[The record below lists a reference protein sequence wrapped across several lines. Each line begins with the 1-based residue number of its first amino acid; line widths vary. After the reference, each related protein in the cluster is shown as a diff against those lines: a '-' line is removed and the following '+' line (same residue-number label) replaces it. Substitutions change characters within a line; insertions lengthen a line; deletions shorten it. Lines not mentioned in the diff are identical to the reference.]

1 MQNNIQ
7 SLLKVMDEIRGLSFQ
22 VNAHE
27 SILAG
32 QKTRVE
38 NITQGVHDLMA
49 LKTDYDAKSRALT
62 KSLDTI
68 NTLLQPTAKR

>member
-27 SILAG
+27 AVIAG

-38 NITQGVHDLMA
+38 NIAQDMNDLMA

-68 NTLLQPTAKR
+68 DALLQPTAKR